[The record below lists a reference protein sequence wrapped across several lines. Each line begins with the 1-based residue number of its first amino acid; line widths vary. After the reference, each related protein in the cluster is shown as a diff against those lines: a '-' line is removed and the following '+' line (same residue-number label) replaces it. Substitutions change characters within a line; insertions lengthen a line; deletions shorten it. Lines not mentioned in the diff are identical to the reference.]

1 MLFPFFEGSAAAPC
15 FRGGRRCQG
24 RRRKPDVQTLRP
36 AVILWAS
43 RQNGAGMPV
52 RAFPPAEG
60 TRVAPDGYA
69 PAGNAETA
77 QIPAVSAPLPERTG
91 GKSLSGRGKT
101 RPARRQSVRRGDPAG
116 NLPDAPPP
124 APDTAHSGAEQAGNP
139 FLYVMLWRGV
149 RPRVTARH
157 RRGDSAGSGSR
168 AVLPNPFTTRIRL
181 LPPVSAAA
189 VPAPAEPGKP
199 SPAIRSGGTVP
210 PRRALSEHKH
220 PVYYTPAAPFC
231 QQAVS
236 RARRGGKKFV
246 QSGSAAPGFRP

>member
-1 MLFPFFEGSAAAPC
+1 M
-15 FRGGRRCQG
+15 
-24 RRRKPDVQTLRP
+24 QTLRP

-52 RAFPPAEG
+52 QAFPPAEG

-116 NLPDAPPP
+116 NLPDVPPP
-124 APDTAHSGAEQAGNP
+124 APDTAHSGAEQAGIP

-157 RRGDSAGSGSR
+157 RRGTAQG
-168 AVLPNPFTTRIRL
+168 V
-181 LPPVSAAA
+181 
-189 VPAPAEPGKP
+189 VPAPSCRTPLRPG
-199 SPAIRSGGTVP
+199 SGYCRLCLPLPFRLLRNRGSP
-210 PRRALSEHKH
+210 PRRYA
-220 PVYYTPAAPFC
+220 PAAPCRPAEPYPNTNIPYIIHPPRRSVNRQFPAHGGAGKSLC
-231 QQAVS
+231 NPAVRRPAS
-236 RARRGGKKFV
+236 ARD
-246 QSGSAAPGFRP
+246 SGIFPRPATESDAAG